1 MVGWTMREKM
11 DGRIDGRI
19 SSRLDD
25 GTGGGRATGGNGRW
39 VDGWM
44 DGWMDASEETDRA
57 RWMYVL
63 ETNAGRAVAQMAK
76 DSEDYGLYLPKE
88 AQHYGLS
95 KPLEEAVDPSKGF
108 ALQYEARQET
118 GLSCGGA
125 YLKFMNAESYDAE
138 TFNGDSAYSVMFGPD
153 KCGATNKVHVIFK
166 HKSPLTGEVEEK
178 HLRHPPQMPNDEK
191 VHLYTLAV
199 KDDNTYALSIDGKEE
214 KTGSLFEDFEPP
226 FNPPKEID
234 DPEDKKPE
242 DWVDDAKM
250 ADPEAKK
257 PDDWDEDA
265 PASIPDEDAVKP
277 DDWLDDE
284 PMEVEDDE
292 AVIPEDW
299 DVEEDGDWQPPMIPN
314 PACAEVS
321 GCGEWVRPEKSNPEY
336 KGKWYPPMIDNP
348 AYKGEWEPKQ
358 IPNPKYYED
367 KTPLANIGKIGAVG
381 VEIWTMS
388 SGLVIDNIAVDAD
401 IDAVKAF
408 GESFEEKD
416 KSVNTVVEARAEEA
430 RKKAESE
437 QDSFNTAGPL
447 GHAQLS
453 ALAARLPG
461 FVGDYAV
468 TAMEY
473 FESNPMVYYLAFF
486 ALPIIFALLA
496 IVSKLRPSAEQ
507 KAKKAQQ
514 AKDAKKKKDDDVDQD
529 EDDNDEN
536 EPPAKEEEKKTP
548 SKRRVR
554 RSS

>member
-1 MVGWTMREKM
+1 MRRDKQGARHLQAQVSAH
-11 DGRIDGRI
+11 GRGR
-19 SSRLDD
+19 R
-25 GTGGGRATGGNGRW
+25 
-39 VDGWM
+39 
-44 DGWMDASEETDRA
+44 ETSQTPTA
-57 RWMYVL
+57 
-63 ETNAGRAVAQMAK
+63 
-76 DSEDYGLYLPKE
+76 
-88 AQHYGLS
+88 
-95 KPLEEAVDPSKGF
+95 
-108 ALQYEARQET
+108 
-118 GLSCGGA
+118 
-125 YLKFMNAESYDAE
+125 NAERR
-138 TFNGDSAYSVMFGPD
+138 
-153 KCGATNKVHVIFK
+153 KGAPLHV
-166 HKSPLTGEVEEK
+166 G
-178 HLRHPPQMPNDEK
+178 RQ
-191 VHLYTLAV
+191 
-199 KDDNTYALSIDGKEE
+199 DDNTYALSIDGKEE

-250 ADPEAKK
+250 ADPAAKK

-265 PASIPDEDAVKP
+265 AASIPDEDAVKP

-348 AYKGEWEPKQ
+348 AYKGEWKPKQ

-461 FVGDYAV
+461 
-468 TAMEY
+468 
-473 FESNPMVYYLAFF
+473 LRRR
-486 ALPIIFALLA
+486 
-496 IVSKLRPSAEQ
+496 LRPS
-507 KAKKAQQ
+507 
-514 AKDAKKKKDDDVDQD
+514 
-529 EDDNDEN
+529 
-536 EPPAKEEEKKTP
+536 PRWSTLSPTRWCTTSP
-548 SKRRVR
+548 SSLSRSSLPCSPSSPSSARAPNKRRR
-554 RSS
+554 RHNKPRTPRRRRMTTSTKTKTTTTRTNLPRRRRRRRPRASAAFADLRKHH

>member
-1 MVGWTMREKM
+1 
-11 DGRIDGRI
+11 
-19 SSRLDD
+19 
-25 GTGGGRATGGNGRW
+25 
-39 VDGWM
+39 
-44 DGWMDASEETDRA
+44 
-57 RWMYVL
+57 
-63 ETNAGRAVAQMAK
+63 
-76 DSEDYGLYLPKE
+76 
-88 AQHYGLS
+88 
-95 KPLEEAVDPSKGF
+95 
-108 ALQYEARQET
+108 
-118 GLSCGGA
+118 
-125 YLKFMNAESYDAE
+125 
-138 TFNGDSAYSVMFGPD
+138 
-153 KCGATNKVHVIFK
+153 
-166 HKSPLTGEVEEK
+166 
-178 HLRHPPQMPNDEK
+178 
-191 VHLYTLAV
+191 
-199 KDDNTYALSIDGKEE
+199 
-214 KTGSLFEDFEPP
+214 
-226 FNPPKEID
+226 
-234 DPEDKKPE
+234 
-242 DWVDDAKM
+242 
-250 ADPEAKK
+250 
-257 PDDWDEDA
+257 
-265 PASIPDEDAVKP
+265 
-277 DDWLDDE
+277 
-284 PMEVEDDE
+284 
-292 AVIPEDW
+292 
-299 DVEEDGDWQPPMIPN
+299 
-314 PACAEVS
+314 
-321 GCGEWVRPEKSNPEY
+321 
-336 KGKWYPPMIDNP
+336 MIDNP
-348 AYKGEWEPKQ
+348 AYKGEWKPKQ

-529 EDDNDEN
+529 DEDDNDEN